1 MYDQRL
7 SNRENHRQ
15 LEGVSAPPAINIR
28 VHRNKG
34 NMPYKKWKRD
44 TRRKIIV
51 GGAVLAEMQMD
62 PEFAHL
68 VQGLLARY
76 VERPNDRADIA
87 DLLQSDSQSA
97 ASADGLSLGG

>member
-34 NMPYKKWKRD
+34 NMP
-44 TRRKIIV
+44 
-51 GGAVLAEMQMD
+51 LA
-62 PEFAHL
+62 
-68 VQGLLARY
+68 
-76 VERPNDRADIA
+76 I
-87 DLLQSDSQSA
+87 
-97 ASADGLSLGG
+97 SLKHRQFTP